1 MPQEKGA
8 PVLRVKKSTDD
19 LQKIHAINEEFRER
33 DLKASAKKTG
43 RKYVNLKQVPLN
55 QDALALMS
63 WDEVKAINMVPF
75 DLTGK
80 LLSVAALDLD
90 SAEVQHKEK
99 ALEQKGYEIEDFVCS
114 PEGIQFMEHYY
125 EQLQLPEERKIRT
138 TVDESSSTL
147 KKDIFSDEE
156 KKEFEHG
163 TGPGMINVM
172 NLGAVSFRA
181 TDIHF
186 QPEEKEVVMRMRR
199 DGELYEV
206 LHLSPL
212 QYQLL
217 SGEIKRTSKLK
228 INLASTPQD
237 GNYQFTANERQVNV
251 RVSTLP
257 SRYGESVVLRILDAK
272 VAMVELPQLGF
283 SQEVKGL
290 VLKALKADKGLILVV
305 GPTGSGKTSTLY
317 SCLNLLNT
325 KNIKIMTLEDPI
337 EYELKNVIQSQILE
351 DQGYGFSTGLR
362 AILRQDPDTIM
373 IGEIRDREVAEIALQ
388 ASLTGHLVLSTF
400 HATDAIAA
408 IPRLLNMGVKDYILS
423 SGLSLIVAQR
433 LARRMCE
440 ACKTK
445 DETDT
450 WRAKGCEQCANTGF
464 LGRIAIGE
472 ALVLSEA
479 LQKLILA
486 GVSSQDL
493 RTQAAKEGFVS
504 MKDDALKKVQ
514 EGKISVD
521 EMRKVLGE

>member
-8 PVLRVKKSTDD
+8 PVLRTKKSTDD

-43 RKYVNLKQVPLN
+43 RKYVNLKQMPLN

-63 WDEVKAINMVPF
+63 WDEVKAMNMVPF
-75 DLTGK
+75 DLVGK
-80 LLSVAALDLD
+80 HLSVAALDLD
-90 SAEVQHKEK
+90 SLAVQQKIEM
-99 ALEQKGYEIEDFVCS
+99 LERKGYEIESFVCS

-125 EQLQLPEERKIRT
+125 EQLQRPEERKTRT

-163 TGPGMINVM
+163 TGPSMINTM
-172 NLGAVSFRA
+172 NLAAVSFRA
-181 TDIHF
+181 TDVHF

-206 LHLSPL
+206 LRLLPL

-217 SGEIKRTSKLK
+217 SGEIKRASKLK

-237 GNYQFTANERQVNV
+237 GNYQFTANDRQINV

-257 SRYGESVVLRILDAK
+257 SRYGESIVLRILDAK
-272 VAMVELPQLGF
+272 VAMVELEQLGF
-283 SQEVKGL
+283 SDEVKVIVQKTLNAG
-290 VLKALKADKGLILVV
+290 KGLMLVV

-317 SCLNLLNT
+317 SCLNRLNT
-325 KNIKIMTLEDPI
+325 KEIKIMTLEDPI
-337 EYELKNVIQSQILE
+337 EYELKNVIQSQISE
-351 DQGYGFSTGLR
+351 DQGYGFSSGLR

-433 LARRMCE
+433 LARRICE
-440 ACKTK
+440 NCKVQEQGGTFVG
-445 DETDT
+445 
-450 WRAKGCEQCANTGF
+450 KGCEQCANTGF

-472 ALVLSEA
+472 ALILSEA
-479 LQKLILA
+479 VQKLILA
-486 GVSSQDL
+486 GANTNDL
-493 RTQAAKEGFVS
+493 RSQAEKDGFVS
-504 MKDDALKKVQ
+504 MKNDAQKKVR
-514 EGKISVD
+514 EGKISTE